1 MIAST
6 GAGLTGTYLVPST
19 SIGLTGPLVIGVKR
33 LPLTL
38 IALVIGA
45 GVGGFKGTLKQNT
58 G

>member
-1 MIAST
+1 LI
-6 GAGLTGTYLVPST
+6 PST

-58 G
+58 GWYTFGTTVIGI